1 MVYSWRKYSI
11 YSYVTILWEQR
22 TIILVITRTN
32 QNKAEKRIANHEIMF
47 FSYYLNHRWF
57 IRKSFSILLFAT
69 CTFCQEKNDT
79 KDKNLYSAPSLI
91 LCFIRNTF
99 KKLHACKDSVLN
111 RVKFRK
117 LLYITKHYK
126 ILFSDI
132 NTIIMLFRADTTCK
146 PLSLSSVL

>member
-1 MVYSWRKYSI
+1 MKSC
-11 YSYVTILWEQR
+11 
-22 TIILVITRTN
+22 
-32 QNKAEKRIANHEIMF
+32 F
-47 FSYYLNHRWF
+47 FSYHLNHSWF

-91 LCFIRNTF
+91 LCFIH
-99 KKLHACKDSVLN
+99 KLHACKDSVLN

-146 PLSLSSVL
+146 PLSLSSVLWRQLYKSNQRPSLAKKLHFYPYVSIAYKPLVHVHFIAG